1 MGGASF
7 RIGWWAKILRENKLT
22 EREVL
27 RAAIRKYGHD
37 AQLHML
43 AEECGELVQK
53 VMKVFRASNHAKREV
68 ALENMADECADVE
81 IMLAQMRE
89 IPGIAEHIQRRK
101 GFKMMRHIG
110 RRGRLRQG
118 GEID

>member
-1 MGGASF
+1 M
-7 RIGWWAKILRENKLT
+7 T

-27 RAAIRKYGHD
+27 MAAIRKYGHD

-53 VMKVFRASNHAKREV
+53 VMKVFRAADHIDRDI

-89 IPGIAEHIQRRK
+89 IPGIAEHIERRK
-101 GFKMMRHIG
+101 AYKMMRLE
-110 RRGRLRQG
+110 RLVWSDTG
-118 GEID
+118 DEVGKEKEGE